1 MMAGS
6 LKKKT
11 SSNTRWLSSDPNE
24 LCDRLKLLVREK
36 QAGKNSDKIDG
47 EIIAIAEKLV
57 E

>member
-1 MMAGS
+1 MTAGS

-24 LCDRLKLLVREK
+24 HCDRLKLLLREK
-36 QAGKNSDKIDG
+36 QAGKNYIKIIE
-47 EIIAIAEKLV
+47 EIIGIAEKLV